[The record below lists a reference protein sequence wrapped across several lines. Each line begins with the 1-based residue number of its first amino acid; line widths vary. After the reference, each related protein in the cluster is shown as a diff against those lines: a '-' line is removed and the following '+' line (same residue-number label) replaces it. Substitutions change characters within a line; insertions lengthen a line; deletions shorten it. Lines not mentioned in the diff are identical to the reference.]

1 MEVGL
6 FYLPSVGRK
15 KDIEAGMAGKRT
27 DLYQEMLFEITEQLQ
42 YADEHGYYGCG
53 TTEHHFHVE
62 GEEVSTNPVL
72 LNVYFGSKT
81 KNMKFGQLGN
91 VLPSRNPIN
100 LAEDIAMMSQMNKG
114 RAFAGFAR
122 GYQPRWVNVIGQ
134 KAGLSD
140 PAEGEDYE
148 ILKRELFEEHFEII
162 MKAWQ
167 HDVFEHKGKH
177 WNIPTDNIN
186 WIAKDVAHKFGKG
199 CDENGIIK
207 QVGITPGLYENK
219 MLDMFMP
226 FATSERSIK
235 WAMERG
241 VVPITIITHPEIC
254 VPHFRAGQ
262 EAAAAAGRDLAFGGG
277 MAITREI
284 IVADTDQEAEALA
297 REAGSFIWNNF
308 FVPFGFGAAI
318 ADPGQGPWDKPATF
332 ESLSEAGLCIHGSPS
347 TVCKKLEKELETYP
361 VDYFWHFVYNHM
373 PHKPLMKSLELLTE
387 KVWPNFTDKIK
398 PSNLSRVGSA
408 SAG

>member
-1 MEVGL
+1 
-6 FYLPSVGRK
+6 
-15 KDIEAGMAGKRT
+15 
-27 DLYQEMLFEITEQLQ
+27 
-42 YADEHGYYGCG
+42 
-53 TTEHHFHVE
+53 
-62 GEEVSTNPVL
+62 
-72 LNVYFGSKT
+72 
-81 KNMKFGQLGN
+81 
-91 VLPSRNPIN
+91 
-100 LAEDIAMMSQMNKG
+100 
-114 RAFAGFAR
+114 
-122 GYQPRWVNVIGQ
+122 
-134 KAGLSD
+134 
-140 PAEGEDYE
+140 
-148 ILKRELFEEHFEII
+148 
-162 MKAWQ
+162 
-167 HDVFEHKGKH
+167 
-177 WNIPTDNIN
+177 
-186 WIAKDVAHKFGKG
+186 
-199 CDENGIIK
+199 
-207 QVGITPGLYENK
+207 
-219 MLDMFMP
+219 
-226 FATSERSIK
+226 
-235 WAMERG
+235 
-241 VVPITIITHPEIC
+241 
-254 VPHFRAGQ
+254 
-262 EAAAAAGRDLAFGGG
+262 